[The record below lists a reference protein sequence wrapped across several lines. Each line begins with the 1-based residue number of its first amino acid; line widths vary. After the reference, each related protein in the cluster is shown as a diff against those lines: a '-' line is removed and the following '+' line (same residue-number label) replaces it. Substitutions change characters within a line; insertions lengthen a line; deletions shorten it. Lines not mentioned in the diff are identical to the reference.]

1 MFGIMSVVLNGIS
14 VRISSIDFGVREQTH
29 LVLLVLHHTTIFLV
43 VAICSSCSWFQAAQH
58 AKTWPS
64 TPLYYTSRRRRL
76 LSRQHLGFLFL
87 FLNAHMLNLVHHNNK
102 NQVKK

>member
-43 VAICSSCSWFQAAQH
+43 VAICSSCSWF
-58 AKTWPS
+58 
-64 TPLYYTSRRRRL
+64 
-76 LSRQHLGFLFL
+76 
-87 FLNAHMLNLVHHNNK
+87 
-102 NQVKK
+102 